1 MKIKNKKIQILILLV
16 LVIIFNLFDVYME
29 SYSIS
34 STIFP
39 LTIII
44 SWILINKNF
53 KKSKEL
59 LTKIFGKQ
67 EKIILNIIKIFKRN

>member
-16 LVIIFNLFDVYME
+16 LVLIFNLFDVYME

>member
-16 LVIIFNLFDVYME
+16 LVIIFNLFDVYMGG
-29 SYSIS
+29 YSIS